1 MMLIPEDSLKKNAR
15 RENPHGNNQVPTTKR
30 RMYGHIVILVLLVV
44 GVFTGMAFF
53 ILHGKQT
60 GAQSSNPLA
69 AREPVAA
76 AEVKAGF
83 HPLKGRWQRPD
94 GGYVIEIKGVD
105 AAGKM
110 VAGYFNP
117 KPINVARAEAAL
129 AGTTLKVFIELRD
142 MNYPGAT
149 YNLTYDPGSDQ
160 LRGVYFQ
167 PALQQSFEVFFVR
180 MK

>member
-1 MMLIPEDSLKKNAR
+1 MRLIPEDSLKKNAPGEKPR
-15 RENPHGNNQVPTTKR
+15 GNNQAQTTRR
-30 RMYGHIVILVLLVV
+30 RMYVHLVILVLLIV
-44 GVFTGMAFF
+44 GVFTGMAFLM
-53 ILHGKQT
+53 LHGKQT
-60 GAQSSNPLA
+60 GAQSSGPPA

-76 AEVKAGF
+76 AAVKAGF
-83 HPLKGRWQRPD
+83 HPLKGRWLRPD

-110 VAGYFNP
+110 AAGYFNP
-117 KPINVARAEAAL
+117 RPINVARAEASME
-129 AGTTLKVFIELRD
+129 GTTLKVFIELRD

-160 LRGVYFQ
+160 LKGVYFQ
-167 PALQQSFEVFFVR
+167 PALQQSFDVFFDR